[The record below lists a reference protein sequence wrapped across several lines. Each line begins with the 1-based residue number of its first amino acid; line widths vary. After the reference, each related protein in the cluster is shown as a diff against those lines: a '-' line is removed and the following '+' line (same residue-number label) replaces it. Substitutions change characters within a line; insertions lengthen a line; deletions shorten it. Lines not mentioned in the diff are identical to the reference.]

1 MCVGRVS
8 EVEAVKVAGV
18 VAAVAV
24 MKVIGSSP
32 HLGTDTARHSPRNA
46 SAGGDRCLR
55 WGADNNVLLEVGGV
69 SPFVKPP
76 TGKSF
81 RFVRACE
88 RARDQRFD
96 CEARAVVR
104 RV

>member
-1 MCVGRVS
+1 M
-8 EVEAVKVAGV
+8 
-18 VAAVAV
+18 
-24 MKVIGSSP
+24 
-32 HLGTDTARHSPRNA
+32 
-46 SAGGDRCLR
+46 
-55 WGADNNVLLEVGGV
+55 

-88 RARDQRFD
+88 RARRGEAVWASERRFD

-104 RV
+104 RFYFLSSPLWQNWPAGSDKTDLPALAQLVFCVAISGNFPIHVWPYWESEVEG